1 MRAAP
6 AARKRGVRSP
16 QPEARAAD
24 LVRGAALP
32 WFPFLSPGVQLK
44 LCRANLASGEM
55 VLMIRLE
62 PGAAVGMH
70 YHHGI
75 VVAYTIEGRWRYRDA
90 DWEAGAGDVII
101 QPAGSRRA
109 LENATDT
116 PAVAFVHLR
125 GALEFLDDAGRTLC
139 IENAETLHGR
149 YLAFCALHGLEP
161 IEVAT
166 R

>member
-1 MRAAP
+1 MSRAAS
-6 AARKRGVRSP
+6 RKRTARVAEREVRP
-16 QPEARAAD
+16 ID
-24 LVRGAALP
+24 LVRGASLP

-44 LCRANLASGEM
+44 LCRANLGSGEM

-75 VVAYTIEGRWRYRDA
+75 VVAYTITGRWRYRDA

-109 LENATDT
+109 LENAGET
-116 PAVAFVHLR
+116 PAEAFVHLR
-125 GALEFLDDAGRTLC
+125 GALEFLDDSGKTLC

-149 YLAFCALHGLEP
+149 YLAYCALHGLERA
-161 IEVAT
+161 EVAT